1 VSSDVIL
8 VIVVGTALAFDF
20 TNGFHDTANVVATS
34 ISTRAARPSVAIA
47 YASLL
52 NFAGA
57 FISISVAATV
67 ANDVVDPAV
76 VTPTVVFAGLIGAI
90 AWNLVTWYFG
100 LPSSSSH
107 ALIGGIV
114 GSSVAA
120 SGLSA
125 IFADGL
131 VGKVLVPAVVAPV
144 LAFLVAGLAIG
155 ISYRVVGRERPGTVT
170 RGFRFGQIISGG
182 LLALAHGTNDAQ
194 KTMGVITL
202 ALIANGTLAEGS
214 DPPTWVIVAAASAI
228 ALGTYSGGW
237 RIIRTTGSRIIKMD
251 AAQGFSAQGA
261 GAAVILAST
270 HFGFPLSTTHVI
282 NGGVMGSGAAKRLSA
297 VRWGV
302 AGNIMIAWLLTLP
315 AAAAIGGLTY
325 AFTSI
330 FGNGALGPVLVTV
343 AALSLVVLVFARR
356 SQQGA
361 PVPAG

>member
-1 VSSDVIL
+1 VSSDLIL

-34 ISTRAARPSVAIA
+34 ISTHAARPQVAIA

-52 NFAGA
+52 NFVGA

-107 ALIGGIV
+107 ALIGGVV

-120 SGLSA
+120 SGLDA
-125 IFADGL
+125 VLADGL
-131 VGKVLVPAVVAPV
+131 VGKVLIPAVIAPILALAVA
-144 LAFLVAGLAIG
+144 AISIG
-155 ISYRVVGRERPGTVT
+155 IVYRVVGRQRPGTVT
-170 RGFRFGQIISGG
+170 RGFRFGQIVSGG
-182 LLALAHGTNDAQ
+182 MLALAHGTNDAQ

-202 ALIANGTLAEGS
+202 ALITNGTLAAGS
-214 DPPTWVIVAAASAI
+214 DPPLWVIVSAATAI

-237 RIIRTTGSRIIKMD
+237 RIIRTTGTRIIKMD
-251 AAQGFSAQGA
+251 AAQGFSSQGA

-282 NGGVMGSGAAKRLSA
+282 NGGVMGAGAGKRLSA

-302 AGNIMIAWLLTLP
+302 AGNIVVAWLLTLP
-315 AAAAIGGLTY
+315 AAAAIGAATY
-325 AFTSI
+325 GVTRI
-330 FGNGALGPVLVTV
+330 FGTGALGPVLVSV
-343 AALSLVVLVFARR
+343 AALSLVVAAFARR
-356 SQQGA
+356 YQRGA
-361 PVPAG
+361 PVPAS

>member
-1 VSSDVIL
+1 MSSDVIL

-52 NFAGA
+52 NFVGA

-76 VTPTVVFAGLIGAI
+76 ITPTVVFAGLIGAI
-90 AWNLVTWYFG
+90 AWNLVTWYLG

-107 ALIGGIV
+107 ALIGGVV

-120 SGLSA
+120 SGLDA
-125 IFADGL
+125 VLADGL
-131 VGKVLVPAVVAPV
+131 VGKVLVPAVLAPV
-144 LAFLVAGLAIG
+144 LAFVVAGLAIG
-155 ISYRVVGRERPGTVT
+155 ISYRIVGNQRPGTVT
-170 RGFRFGQIISGG
+170 RGFRFGQIVSGG
-182 LLALAHGTNDAQ
+182 MLALAHGTNDAQ

-202 ALIANGTLAEGS
+202 ALIANGTLAAGS
-214 DPPTWVIVAAASAI
+214 DPPTWVIISAATAI
-228 ALGTYSGGW
+228 SLGTYSGGW
-237 RIIRTTGSRIIKMD
+237 RIIRTTGTRIIKMD

-282 NGGVMGSGAAKRLSA
+282 NGGVMGAGAGKRFSA

-302 AGNIMIAWLLTLP
+302 AGNIVVAWLLTLP
-315 AAAAIGGLTY
+315 AAAAIGAATY
-325 AFTSI
+325 AVTRV
-330 FGNGALGPVLVTV
+330 FGTGALGPVVVTL
-343 AALSLVVLVFARR
+343 AALSLVILAFARR

-361 PVPAG
+361 PVPAS